1 MPLLNIL
8 HYPNPL
14 LRTKCNKVTEI
25 TKDIIQLADNMCETL
40 AFHKGVGLAGN
51 QVGHLK
57 RIIVIKLPDEEEF
70 RVLINPEIIESFG
83 EREVEEGCLSV
94 PGYTGVVN
102 RSIWIRAKGL
112 DMKWKKWK
120 IKADGLLSQVLEHE
134 IDHLNGIMYFD
145 HLVAH
150 NKGDWHDGLVKIQNP
165 KTDNESLTH
174 D

>member
-1 MPLLNIL
+1 MSLLNIL

-40 AFHKGVGLAGN
+40 AFHKGLGLAGN

-70 RVLINPEIIESFG
+70 RVLINPEIIESSG
-83 EREVEEGCLSV
+83 IREVEEGCLSV
-94 PGYTGVVN
+94 PGYTGIVN

-150 NKGDWHDGLVKIQNP
+150 NKGDWHEGLVKIQNP
-165 KTDNESLTH
+165 NPENESLKH

>member
-14 LRTKCNKVTEI
+14 LRKKCNKVTEI
-25 TKDIIQLADNMCETL
+25 TKDIIGLADNMCETL
-40 AFHKGVGLAGN
+40 VFHKGLGLAGN

-57 RIIVIKLPDEEEF
+57 RIIVIKLPEEEF
-70 RVLINPEIIESFG
+70 KILINPEIIESFG
-83 EREVEEGCLSV
+83 VREVEEGCLSV

-120 IKADGLLSQVLEHE
+120 IKAEGLLAQVLEHE

-145 HLVAH
+145 HLAAH
-150 NKGDWHDGLVKIQNP
+150 SEGEWHDGLQKIQNLNYASDP
-165 KTDNESLTH
+165 SINN
-174 D
+174 